1 MGLLEVDVI
10 EDLMHSSSIS
20 KGIERTMEHIIN
32 ELELDSMY
40 IIRYEE
46 GLMNPEISFDWEN
59 GSVNRKID
67 FMRYIDCLKEWYHFD
82 EQDYFA
88 AKATAVL
95 PQEEKEFYEQC
106 GYEAVIEYQ
115 IAHYITMIV
124 YLIFYNCLIATL
136 LVKLLLLL

>member
-67 FMRYIDCLKEWYHFD
+67 FMRYIDYLREWYHFD

-88 AKATAVL
+88 AKATEVL
-95 PQEEKEFYEQC
+95 SQEEKEF
-106 GYEAVIEYQ
+106 
-115 IAHYITMIV
+115 
-124 YLIFYNCLIATL
+124 LISS
-136 LVKLLLLL
+136 